1 LNSENI
7 QKDDNRKLPKLEERL
22 ASQTVPTNSNSRYP
36 HFPET
41 DVSLLVERME
51 LLSRQIHDCDISLSR
66 LRSEIKED
74 RERNHSSI
82 QEIREVLSEEIT
94 SRRKAIG
101 RVNNSLEKLT
111 SSSESLSMDTED
123 KFRNIDSKLCKVTEG
138 FADQLLSL
146 QYSTRNA
153 LQTLQTENKTLST
166 RFLNISD
173 DIHNSHL
180 KLQEKINRIQ
190 SQSSQSMDVTSFIN
204 LEKSL
209 STILTNQQ
217 IHEEKLKEL
226 TKKSSQ
232 KHVEFHQMVLE
243 KVKSDLYEKIVNEDL
258 SLWSESFQ
266 AREQKLRESIVTLQ
280 RELKSIRDA
289 NVESKE
295 YLHQKSQESLEL
307 VHQEI
312 KQSDNRTRE
321 YIQQYVENHINSC
334 EGRITTSLMSNMT
347 NETKLRVQSINQ
359 LEVSLKELLTKQWTE
374 WTEVSKQFEERQ
386 ATELRSL
393 SPRFI
398 QIESSL
404 KSQMETQLREIK
416 LLSDKLVEESTRQS
430 SDLLYTEKGIRQ
442 YLDSQLYAMTREIKG
457 ITEKNGHEISMLR
470 NKEMNDMEKNIRRDV
485 ETMISYRASNN
496 DIKGLEKQFF
506 ELNELVQSMQET
518 NEKLQS
524 PTKMKSEE
532 NNERRFTQYRNSI
545 ETDFQALEERILSTL
560 NMSLKTKGEEL
571 YKEQMSQ
578 FQAMLSS
585 FVTQES
591 LEQLQSSVN
600 ELLLKAHSDQ
610 SEELNKLKTTTN
622 QLQTS
627 FNAALKQTGDQFQ
640 QLRGNVSGVAKESDV
655 ESVRGLVRQCEESI
669 RQLQES
675 KNEPGVSESDGVVS
689 GGSSSSELEELKSGL
704 EQLKATSSSFVTQE
718 SLEQLQSSVNEL
730 LLKAHS
736 DQSEELNK
744 LKTTTNQLQ
753 TSFNAALKQTGDQ
766 FQQLR
771 GNVSGVA
778 KESDVESVREL
789 VRQCEESIRQ
799 LQESK
804 NEPGVSESDGVVSGG
819 PSSSELE
826 ELTSNLQR
834 LQTSFNEALKQT
846 KQQFAQL
853 DLRETVKSLTLS
865 MTAVEDG
872 IELLQESLHK
882 YLTISDFNEYKLAM
896 LATRNDSHSPRQEE
910 WSELVDD
917 STGAIYYYNNVT
929 GASQWSAPAEY
940 EPAPH
945 PPRSSAP
952 AAAAASG
959 LQLELQKLK
968 ALFESKI
975 EFFGQEMEY
984 LKENIV
990 FTQNSFREQIDQIS
1004 TELSECRDQISEFH
1018 PS

>member
-1 LNSENI
+1 
-7 QKDDNRKLPKLEERL
+7 
-22 ASQTVPTNSNSRYP
+22 
-36 HFPET
+36 
-41 DVSLLVERME
+41 
-51 LLSRQIHDCDISLSR
+51 
-66 LRSEIKED
+66 
-74 RERNHSSI
+74 
-82 QEIREVLSEEIT
+82 
-94 SRRKAIG
+94 
-101 RVNNSLEKLT
+101 
-111 SSSESLSMDTED
+111 
-123 KFRNIDSKLCKVTEG
+123 
-138 FADQLLSL
+138 
-146 QYSTRNA
+146 
-153 LQTLQTENKTLST
+153 
-166 RFLNISD
+166 
-173 DIHNSHL
+173 
-180 KLQEKINRIQ
+180 
-190 SQSSQSMDVTSFIN
+190 
-204 LEKSL
+204 
-209 STILTNQQ
+209 
-217 IHEEKLKEL
+217 
-226 TKKSSQ
+226 
-232 KHVEFHQMVLE
+232 
-243 KVKSDLYEKIVNEDL
+243 
-258 SLWSESFQ
+258 
-266 AREQKLRESIVTLQ
+266 
-280 RELKSIRDA
+280 
-289 NVESKE
+289 
-295 YLHQKSQESLEL
+295 
-307 VHQEI
+307 
-312 KQSDNRTRE
+312 
-321 YIQQYVENHINSC
+321 
-334 EGRITTSLMSNMT
+334 
-347 NETKLRVQSINQ
+347 
-359 LEVSLKELLTKQWTE
+359 
-374 WTEVSKQFEERQ
+374 
-386 ATELRSL
+386 
-393 SPRFI
+393 
-398 QIESSL
+398 
-404 KSQMETQLREIK
+404 METQLREIK

-655 ESVRGLVRQCEESI
+655 ESVRELVRQCEESI

-689 GGSSSSELEELKSGL
+689 GGS
-704 EQLKATSSSFVTQE
+704 
-718 SLEQLQSSVNEL
+718 
-730 LLKAHS
+730 
-736 DQSEELNK
+736 
-744 LKTTTNQLQ
+744 
-753 TSFNAALKQTGDQ
+753 
-766 FQQLR
+766 
-771 GNVSGVA
+771 
-778 KESDVESVREL
+778 
-789 VRQCEESIRQ
+789 
-799 LQESK
+799 
-804 NEPGVSESDGVVSGG
+804 
-819 PSSSELE
+819 SSSELE